1 MLLHLGGDVLRGGE
15 EGVAQPP
22 GDDGVGPGPIRGEHR
37 GHVTRSPPITA
48 HLEPAVSHSTA
59 YSCPAERGGTGAPSL
74 QARCEYYLVTLIVR
88 AVGPAGDG
96 DIHRGEDEVEG
107 EGPGE
112 RGRHVVVAGLAAQ
125 GHSCTGTVSASTV
138 TGPSTPDCELL
149 VFAER
154 IQARKRI

>member
-1 MLLHLGGDVLRGGE
+1 M
-15 EGVAQPP
+15 
-22 GDDGVGPGPIRGEHR
+22 
-37 GHVTRSPPITA
+37 TRSPPITA
-48 HLEPAVSHSTA
+48 HLEPAASHSTA

-74 QARCEYYLVTLIVR
+74 QARCEYYLVTPIVR
-88 AVGPAGDG
+88 AVRPAGDG
-96 DIHRGEDEVEG
+96 DVHRGEDEVEG

-112 RGRHVVVAGLAAQ
+112 RGRDVVVAGLAAQ
-125 GHSCTGTVSASTV
+125 GHSCTGTVSASTM

>member
-1 MLLHLGGDVLRGGE
+1 M
-15 EGVAQPP
+15 
-22 GDDGVGPGPIRGEHR
+22 
-37 GHVTRSPPITA
+37 TRSPPITA
-48 HLEPAVSHSTA
+48 HLEPAASHSTA

-112 RGRHVVVAGLAAQ
+112 RGRDVVVAGLAGQ
-125 GHSCTGTVSASTV
+125 GHSCTGTVSS
-138 TGPSTPDCELL
+138 STPDCELL

>member
-37 GHVTRSPPITA
+37 GHVTSSPPITA
-48 HLEPAVSHSTA
+48 HLEPAASHSTA

-74 QARCEYYLVTLIVR
+74 QARCEYYLVTPIVR
-88 AVGPAGDG
+88 AVRPAGDG
-96 DIHRGEDEVEG
+96 DVHRGEDEVEG

-112 RGRHVVVAGLAAQ
+112 RGRDVVVAGLAAQ
-125 GHSCTGTVSASTV
+125 GHSCTGTVSASTM